1 MVESSF
7 KKYTQQNYFAVTS
20 LIILTIVVF
29 VIYQNGL
36 HELVSRWNKQEEYSY
51 GYFIPIIALYIIF
64 SERNKVLS
72 EKENPSWLGVIITLV
87 ALFILVIGELSAIY
101 IFTQYSFV
109 ILLLGLTSSLFGNRV
124 LKKITIPIIILLFS
138 IPLPYFI
145 ESELTWKLQ
154 LVSSELGVDFIRLL
168 GIPVFLE
175 GNIIDLGT
183 YKLQVIE
190 ACSGLNYLYPLMS
203 IGFIVAYIFKAP
215 LLYRS
220 IIFLS
225 TIPITIIMNSLRIGM
240 VGILVSY
247 SGIKMAEG
255 FMHYFEGW
263 LIFLACLGILIFE
276 IYLLTRIMPN
286 KPKLDTVLAIRPNI
300 KESYPKKLRLRL
312 SSPFILTS
320 ILIVFSAFS
329 ITQLSNRT
337 EVSPDRVTF
346 DKFPDTF
353 NKWQLIKSKLTPSI
367 IQKLQFDDY
376 FLGNYVKGSN
386 TPIELYIAFYN
397 SQRKGVSPH
406 SPRVCIPGGGW
417 HIKELNRKVIKLKN
431 NYILPVNRLIIEKN
445 KQKKLVY
452 YWFQQR
458 DRSIANEY
466 LMKWYLLQDAIFK
479 NRTDGALVRFTAD
492 VNVNNTE
499 FEAENQIREL
509 INLVYPVLNNYVPN

>member
-1 MVESSF
+1 MEQLTLNQTA
-7 KKYTQQNYFAVTS
+7 KLKLYI
-20 LIILTIVVF
+20 LILLVLAIGVSYYSALE
-29 VIYQNGL
+29 
-36 HELVSRWNKQEEYSY
+36 ELVHRWSTEEEYSY
-51 GYFIPIIALYIIF
+51 GYFIPFIVLYLLYTKRDLILREEANPEWYGLFLVIF
-64 SERNKVLS
+64 
-72 EKENPSWLGVIITLV
+72 
-87 ALFILVIGELSAIY
+87 ALFLLIVGELSALY
-101 IFTQYSFV
+101 IFSQYSFL
-109 ILLLGLTSSLFGNRV
+109 ILILGLILTFFGAHVFRLTFV
-124 LKKITIPIIILLFS
+124 PILISVFA

-145 ESELTWKLQ
+145 ESTLTWKLQ
-154 LVSSELGVDFIRLL
+154 IISSKIGVGIIRIL

-175 GNIIDLGT
+175 GNIIDLGN

-286 KPKLDTVLAIRPNI
+286 KPRLNTVLAISPNI

-320 ILIVFSAFS
+320 ILIVFAAFS
-329 ITQLSNRT
+329 ITHLSNRT

-499 FEAENQIREL
+499 IEAENQIREL